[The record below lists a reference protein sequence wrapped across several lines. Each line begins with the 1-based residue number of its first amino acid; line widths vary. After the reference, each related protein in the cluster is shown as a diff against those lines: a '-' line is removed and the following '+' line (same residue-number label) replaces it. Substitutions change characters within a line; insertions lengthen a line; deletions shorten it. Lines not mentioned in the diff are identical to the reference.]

1 MTKRATAKA
10 RAANGSPSEVRPY
23 HHGKLKEALVAAALA
38 LAQEVGVEGV
48 TVREAARRAGVSS
61 AAPFRHFPDREALM
75 AAVAAE
81 ALRRFRVE
89 IDVALGEAPA
99 GDPLARFRAMGLAY
113 IRWALGNPAHFTIIS
128 SRNLFDFERSEAVS
142 DDNAEIISMVESAL
156 AEAAELGLLGSADL
170 KLLQIAGRAL
180 VYGFA
185 RMVIDGHL
193 PRWKVDAADVPALAE
208 DLLDLFIGAIA
219 RRKAS
224 GFVRK

>member
-1 MTKRATAKA
+1 MAKRATAKSRA
-10 RAANGSPSEVRPY
+10 RDGSPSSVRPY

-48 TVREAARRAGVSS
+48 TVREAARRAGVSP

-81 ALRRFRVE
+81 AQRRFRSE
-89 IDVALGEAPA
+89 IDTALGEVPS
-99 GDPLARFRAMGLAY
+99 GDPLARFRAIGLAY
-113 IRWALGNPAHFTIIS
+113 IRWALRNPAHFTIIS
-128 SRNLFDFERSEAVS
+128 SRSLFDFERSAALS
-142 DDNAEIISMVESAL
+142 DDNAEIISMVEGAL
-156 AEAAELGLLGSADL
+156 TEAAALDLLGSADL

-193 PRWKVDAADVPALAE
+193 PRWKVDAAEVPALAE
-208 DLLDLFIGAIA
+208 DLLDLFIGTIA
-219 RRKAS
+219 RRKTSAPPP
-224 GFVRK
+224 